1 MIKAGFAYVDQQS
14 AEEIRENRGTLTAPG
29 KDSPWRDHPIEEHLK
44 WFKIELG
51 ISKKSLDVF
60 CLVWFVIGK

>member
-1 MIKAGFAYVDQQS
+1 MYDAATLLIKSGFAYVDQQS

-44 WFKIELG
+44 WFKEMRE
-51 ISKKSLDVF
+51 
-60 CLVWFVIGK
+60 W